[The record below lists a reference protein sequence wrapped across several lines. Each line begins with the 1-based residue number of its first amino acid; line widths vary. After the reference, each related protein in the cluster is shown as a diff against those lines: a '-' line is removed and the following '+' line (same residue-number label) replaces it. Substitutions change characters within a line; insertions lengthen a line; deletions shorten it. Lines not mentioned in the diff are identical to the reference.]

1 MIIKNISRINKKILH
16 TGKVPL
22 FPRIKDPNKASEA
35 LYEVLIS
42 KEPCMIARYG
52 ATELMCIINYLGVKR
67 GKPNILRYLLGLE
80 EDWWWRESS
89 LKQIEQWSGFF
100 PATIP
105 NVEAFCELILNDSQ
119 YVDILASWLKDEYK
133 LKDYLHAKSFIQGL
147 FLDPFWSE
155 NPWTKAL
162 QNKKVLVVHP
172 FAQLIESQYNEKR
185 EHLFKNPNIL
195 PKFQLKTIK
204 AIQSLGGVNNGFK
217 DWFEAL
223 KYMENEI
230 DSCDYDICLLGC
242 GAYGF
247 PLAAHIKRTGK
258 KAVHIGGSLQLLFG
272 IIGKR
277 WEDPNYGSLELGG
290 KGFYPKLINEFWI
303 RPGINNKPLNA
314 QQVEAGCYW

>member
-1 MIIKNISRINKKILH
+1 
-16 TGKVPL
+16 
-22 FPRIKDPNKASEA
+22 
-35 LYEVLIS
+35 
-42 KEPCMIARYG
+42 MIARYG

-162 QNKKVLVVHP
+162 QNKK
-172 FAQLIESQYNEKR
+172 Y
-185 EHLFKNPNIL
+185 
-195 PKFQLKTIK
+195 
-204 AIQSLGGVNNGFK
+204 
-217 DWFEAL
+217 
-223 KYMENEI
+223 
-230 DSCDYDICLLGC
+230 
-242 GAYGF
+242 
-247 PLAAHIKRTGK
+247 
-258 KAVHIGGSLQLLFG
+258 
-272 IIGKR
+272 
-277 WEDPNYGSLELGG
+277 
-290 KGFYPKLINEFWI
+290 
-303 RPGINNKPLNA
+303 
-314 QQVEAGCYW
+314 

>member
-1 MIIKNISRINKKILH
+1 MLIKNISRINKKILH

-133 LKDYLHAKSFIQGL
+133 
-147 FLDPFWSE
+147 P
-155 NPWTKAL
+155 
-162 QNKKVLVVHP
+162 
-172 FAQLIESQYNEKR
+172 
-185 EHLFKNPNIL
+185 
-195 PKFQLKTIK
+195 
-204 AIQSLGGVNNGFK
+204 
-217 DWFEAL
+217 
-223 KYMENEI
+223 
-230 DSCDYDICLLGC
+230 
-242 GAYGF
+242 
-247 PLAAHIKRTGK
+247 
-258 KAVHIGGSLQLLFG
+258 
-272 IIGKR
+272 
-277 WEDPNYGSLELGG
+277 
-290 KGFYPKLINEFWI
+290 
-303 RPGINNKPLNA
+303 
-314 QQVEAGCYW
+314 